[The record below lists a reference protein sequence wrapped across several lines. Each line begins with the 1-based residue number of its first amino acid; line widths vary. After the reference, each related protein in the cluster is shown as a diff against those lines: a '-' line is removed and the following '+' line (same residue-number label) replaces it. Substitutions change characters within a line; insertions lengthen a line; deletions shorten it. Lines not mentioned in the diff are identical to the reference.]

1 MRGLADS
8 DSLTGKLQRALS
20 DEWQLQSTIV
30 RAADL
35 WSVKTRTVTACLER
49 LVREGR
55 AESRIVT
62 NPAYVSGGYTEYRR
76 CRA

>member
-1 MRGLADS
+1 LRGTAS
-8 DSLTGKLQRALS
+8 GETLTGQLQRALT
-20 DEWQLQSTIV
+20 DEWQIQSAII

-55 AESRIVT
+55 AESRVVT
-62 NPAYVSGGYTEYRR
+62 NPAYVSGGYTEYRKG
-76 CRA
+76 A